1 MIRNL
6 VVPLMLVATVGA
18 PLALP
23 GQSPASSF
31 VEPNSLSTPTTV
43 VSSPRQPS
51 AEHEGDSLV
60 ARQRYQAAIEAY
72 SKAPEMTGTI
82 WNKMGIAYQM
92 MFNSREAM
100 RCYKEAIRLEPRNPQ
115 FLNNLG
121 TIYATQK
128 EYGQADR
135 FYRKALKI
143 EPQSALVLKNMGT
156 NLLAQRRYSKG
167 WEAYQ
172 RAVKIDPQIFAD
184 HLSPRVEN
192 PQSVKDRG
200 AMNYYMALGCVR
212 SGYVDSALQYLRAAL
227 DEGFTTRKKIATES
241 EFASL
246 RANPAFQQLLSE

>member
-1 MIRNL
+1 MIRTL
-6 VVPLMLVATVGA
+6 VVSVMLVATIGA
-18 PLALP
+18 PLALS
-23 GQSPASSF
+23 GQSPTSSF
-31 VEPNSLSTPTTV
+31 VEPDSLSSSTTLAPP
-43 VSSPRQPS
+43 PRQPS
-51 AEHEGDSLV
+51 AEHEGDSLI

-92 MFNSREAM
+92 MFNPREAM
-100 RCYKEAIRLEPRNPQ
+100 RCYKEAIKLEPRNPQ

-135 FYRKALKI
+135 YYRKALKI
-143 EPQSALVLKNMGT
+143 DPQSALVLKNMGT
-156 NLLAQRRYSKG
+156 NLLAERRYNKG

-172 RAVKIDPQIFAD
+172 QAVKIDPQIFAD
-184 HLSPRVEN
+184 RLSPRVEN

-200 AMNYYMALGCVR
+200 AMNYYMALGCIR
-212 SGYVDSALQYLRAAL
+212 SGQVDSALQYLRAAL
-227 DEGFTTRKKIATES
+227 DEGFTTRKKIATEP
-241 EFASL
+241 EFVSL